1 VIRRLVCL
9 IGMLICAAF
18 VLSSCTT
25 IPQNAVPNAQLAS
38 SVRVFGPTNEL
49 AEGEGAFRPTSRVR
63 WWGDEVPSHLNEIT
77 KEKYEQ
83 MKSARPRSVR
93 PGARPTFNFLAIS
106 GGGADGAFGAGLL
119 NGWSASGKRPE
130 FEIVT
135 GISTGALSAP
145 FAFLGP
151 KYDPQLKEMYTA
163 YTTRDMLR
171 KQPIKG
177 ILGGD
182 GLASSA
188 PLARLIAKYADQ
200 AFLEA
205 VAKEHRKG
213 RRLLV
218 GTTNIDAQRP
228 VVWDMGAIAA
238 SGQPSSL
245 DLFRKVLLASA
256 SIPGAF
262 PSVKIKVYAEGQ
274 VLQEQHVDGGTT
286 KQVFLFPG
294 QLELRNSVDRKLG
307 INPRRRLY
315 IIRNGRVKPEYKIIE
330 SSTLSLAKRSIST
343 LIKYQGIGDLYQL
356 YVLTRRNGIPY
367 RLAVIPG
374 DFKDTSKEVFDRT
387 YMNALYDLA
396 FGLGKKG
403 YRWTKVPPGMGQ
415 QATAR

>member
-1 VIRRLVCL
+1 
-9 IGMLICAAF
+9 M
-18 VLSSCTT
+18 
-25 IPQNAVPNAQLAS
+25 
-38 SVRVFGPTNEL
+38 
-49 AEGEGAFRPTSRVR
+49 R
-63 WWGDEVPSHLNEIT
+63 WWGDEVPPHLKEIA
-77 KEKYEQ
+77 KEKYDQ
-83 MKSARPRSVR
+83 IKSTRPRLVR

-119 NGWSASGKRPE
+119 VGWTANGKRPE

-151 KYDPQLKEMYTA
+151 QYDPQLKEMYTA

-171 KQPIKG
+171 KQPVRG
-177 ILGGD
+177 ILGGG

-200 AFLEA
+200 AFLEE

-213 RRLLV
+213 RRLLI

-228 VVWDMGAIAA
+228 VIWDMGKIAA
-238 SGQPSSL
+238 SGQPNAL

-262 PSVKIKVYAEGQ
+262 PSVKFNVYSEGQ

-294 QLELRNSVDRKLG
+294 QITLRNPVDRKFG
-307 INPRRRLY
+307 IDPKRRLY
-315 IIRNGRVKPEYKIIE
+315 IIRNGRTKPEYKIVK
-330 SSTLSLAKRSIST
+330 STTLSIAERSIST

-356 YVLTRRNGIPY
+356 YALARRNGIPY
-367 RLAVIPG
+367 RLAVIPS

-387 YMNALYDLA
+387 YMSALFDLA
-396 FGLGKKG
+396 FQLGKKG

-415 QATAR
+415 RATAR